1 MLGTVVCANDDA
13 RARSHVRDVRLTVYL
28 ARRAFGAL
36 WALAGVALVVFLI
49 LHLTGDPAAVMM
61 PPEATKAEIAAF
73 RHAEGFDR
81 PLIVQLGAFLAAA
94 AHGDLGV
101 SLRHDEPAMSLA
113 LERLPATILLA
124 SSAFAIVVLIG
135 VPAGVLS
142 ALHPRTLTDYA
153 ARLVALVGQSAP
165 TYWIGLMLIL
175 LFAVR
180 LQWLPASGI
189 GDWRNVVLP
198 AATLGFFSTAK
209 LMRLTRASMLD
220 VLSADYLRTA
230 RAKGLTATRVSVRHA
245 LRNAWLPIVTQLGIE
260 LGTLLSGAIIT
271 ETVFAWPGVGRLAV
285 EAVFERDF
293 PVVEAVVLI
302 AATIFVALNLVVD
315 LLYAALDPRI
325 RYA

>member
-1 MLGTVVCANDDA
+1 MI
-13 RARSHVRDVRLTVYL
+13 VYL
-28 ARRAFGAL
+28 VRRAAGAL
-36 WALAGVALVVFLI
+36 WAIAGVAIVVFLI

-61 PPEATKAEIAAF
+61 PPEATKAEIDAF

-81 PLIVQLGAFLAAA
+81 PLIVQFGAFAGSALR
-94 AHGDLGV
+94 GDLGV
-101 SLRHDEPAMSLA
+101 SLRHQQPAMALA
-113 LERLPATILLA
+113 LERLPATMLLA
-124 SSAFAIVVLIG
+124 GSAFAIVVVVG

-142 ALHPRTLTDYA
+142 ALRPRTAIDYG
-153 ARLVALVGQSAP
+153 ARVVALIGQSAP

-180 LQWLPASGI
+180 LGWLPASGI

-209 LMRLTRASMLD
+209 IMRLTRGAMLE

-230 RAKGLTATRVSVRHA
+230 RAKGLTAVRVSLGHG
-245 LRNAWLPIVTQLGIE
+245 LRNAWLPVVTQLGVE

-285 EAVFERDF
+285 QAVFERDF
-293 PVVEAVVLI
+293 PVVESVVLL
-302 AATIFVALNLVVD
+302 AATIFVVLNLVVD
-315 LLYAALDPRI
+315 LLYAVLDPRI